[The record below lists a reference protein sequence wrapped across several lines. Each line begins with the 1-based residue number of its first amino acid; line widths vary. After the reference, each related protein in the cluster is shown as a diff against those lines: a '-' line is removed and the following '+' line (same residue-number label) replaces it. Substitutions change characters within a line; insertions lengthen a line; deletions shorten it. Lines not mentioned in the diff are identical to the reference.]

1 MNNDKRLIEVAFPLK
16 QTSIDSVHEKNVRH
30 GHIST
35 LHIWPAR
42 RPLAAS
48 RAALIATLLPDP
60 GDKEKRDEILKRLG
74 GTLSKTTK
82 KKKMPSGRVEEI
94 EAWETKGGVL
104 RWGRETGA
112 DFEWFRDEIRRVYGG
127 RPPKVLD
134 PFSGGGAIPLEA
146 MRLGCD
152 VTAVDIN
159 PVAWM
164 VLRCTLEY
172 PQRHAAF
179 KRPLPAFVRTD
190 DTFMTAYLKAKD
202 MTPAQI
208 KRHLRDAKAKQAV
221 LPSTNAMESVE
232 RGENLSL
239 LEHAEV
245 EPDLMHAGLA
255 WHVRAWGR
263 WVLAKA
269 RQELATLY
277 PTYAEYCSLKPYRR
291 VALDVDEPLK
301 HVPLNDA
308 GEPQV
313 EVLNSGFDTAYLDN
327 PANPRW
333 VAKPTVAYLW
343 ARTVNCKACR
353 AEVPLLKTRWL
364 AKKDNK
370 RVVLTMRPRA
380 DRSGVEFGIDADAK
394 VQGGNAAQRREYD
407 KKLGQGTMSRS
418 GVTCPCCGTI
428 MTMEDM
434 RLEGRADRVR
444 SVMTAVV
451 VDGPKGKEYRLPT
464 GHELE
469 TARLSESRLQEI
481 FQEMPFGMPTEQT
494 PKGGSG
500 AARAFSVDGYGLDQW
515 RKLFAPRQLVAMGC
529 FVNAIRQAR
538 VQLASSSYDAD
549 EIEALSVFLQCGF
562 DRMLDFNSSIL
573 AWITSVEA
581 IGHTFVRFALPMN
594 WDFSEAAPINDVR
607 GGWWMCLDAVA
618 ESIETILRATNPVA
632 PVPKV
637 LNQSAIE
644 CPEAGAYDVI
654 VTDPPYYD
662 AIPYSDLMDYF
673 YVWIRRQLSD
683 LSDAYGQAFAR
694 PLGPKWQPD
703 ADDGELI
710 DDASRFGGNRE
721 ASKRNYEDGM
731 ARAFKACHTA
741 LRPEGRLVIVFAHK
755 QPDAWETLVSAIIKA
770 GFVVDGSWPIQTEQ
784 AARMRA
790 QGSAALASSVW
801 LVCKKRDPLARAG
814 WDTQVLKEMES
825 SITTKLRDF
834 WDAGIRGP
842 DFIWAATGP
851 ALESYS
857 RYPAVKK
864 ASEPGALMSVTD
876 FLGHVRRIVVDFVVG
891 RVLSHGQ
898 AEPTPGDHPLDDV
911 TTYYLL
917 HRNDFGL
924 KEAPAGPCILYAVS
938 CGLSEREL
946 ADQYELLARS
956 GGAAE
961 AEDEEASGDDED
973 GDAEEA
979 SSSGGS
985 GKYKLKD
992 WRARK
997 HRSLGMETASGRAI
1011 PLIDQV
1017 HKLMQL
1023 WVAGDV
1029 VKVNDYLDSRAL
1041 RRSQVFAQLIQA
1053 LIEKSRAEGS
1063 AEECSILERLQNYLR
1078 SVGSTAQAPLGLE

>member
-74 GTLSKTTK
+74 GTLSKTLK

-94 EAWETKGGVL
+94 EAWETEGGVL
-104 RWGRETGA
+104 RWGREVGA

-127 RPPKVLD
+127 RQPKVLD

-239 LEHAEV
+239 LEHAAV

-269 RQELATLY
+269 RKELAALY

-380 DRSGVEFGIDADAK
+380 DRSGVEFGIDSDAK

-407 KKLGQGTMSRS
+407 KKLSAGTMSRS

-428 MTMEDM
+428 MTMEDL
-434 RLEGRADRVR
+434 RLAGRTDRLG
-444 SVMTAVV
+444 SVITSVAVNGL
-451 VDGPKGKEYRLPT
+451 DGKEYRLPT
-464 GHELE
+464 AKEIE
-469 TARLSESRLQEI
+469 VAASASRHLDRVFTSI
-481 FQEMPFGMPTEQT
+481 PFGVPTE
-494 PKGGSG
+494 PLAGSDAPG
-500 AARAFSVDGYGLDQW
+500 FRVPLYGLDRW
-515 RKLFAPRQLVAMGC
+515 NKLFTSRQLVSLGT
-529 FVNAIRQAR
+529 FVSVVRQAR
-538 VQLASSSYDAD
+538 SQLSQYGYNAG
-549 EIEALSVFLQCGF
+549 EIEAITAYLQCGF
-562 DRMLDFNSSIL
+562 DRMLDFNSNIL

-581 IGHTFVRFALPMN
+581 IRNTFGRFALPMN

-607 GGWWMCLDAVA
+607 GGWWMCLDAIA
-618 ESIETILRATNPVA
+618 ESIETIARATNSIA
-632 PVPKV
+632 PVPSV
-637 LNQSAIE
+637 LNQSAID
-644 CPEAGAYDVI
+644 CPEAGAFDVI

-662 AIPYSDLMDYF
+662 AIPYSDLMDFF
-673 YVWIRRQLSD
+673 YVWDRRQLAD
-683 LSDAYGQAFAR
+683 LSGAYQTAFTA
-694 PLGPKWQPD
+694 PLGPKWRND
-703 ADDGELI
+703 VNDGELI

-721 ASKRNYEDGM
+721 ASKRNYEEGM

-898 AEPTPGDHPLDDV
+898 TEPTPGDHPLDDV

-956 GGAAE
+956 GGAVE
-961 AEDEEASGDDED
+961 AEDEEASGDEED

-979 SSSGGS
+979 SSSGGG

-1041 RRSQVFAQLIQA
+1041 RRSQVFVQLIQA

-1078 SVGSTAQAPLGLE
+1078 AVGSTAQAPLGLE

>member
-1 MNNDKRLIEVAFPLK
+1 MNDKRLIEVAFPLK
-16 QTSIDSVHEKNVRH
+16 QASIDSVHEKNVRH

-60 GDKEKRDEILKRLG
+60 GDKEARDDILKRLG
-74 GTLSKTTK
+74 GTLAKTLK
-82 KKKMPSGRVEEI
+82 KKKMPNGRVEEI
-94 EAWETKGGVL
+94 EAWETEGGVL
-104 RWGRETGA
+104 SWGREAGS
-112 DFEWFRDEIRRVYGG
+112 DFEWFRNEIQRVYSG
-127 RPPKVLD
+127 RRPKVLD

-152 VTAVDIN
+152 VTAADIN
-159 PVAWM
+159 PVAWL

-172 PQRHAAF
+172 PQRHASL
-179 KRPLPAFVRTD
+179 KKPLPAFVRTD
-190 DTFMTAYLKAKD
+190 ETFMTAYLKAKG

-208 KRHLRDAKAKQAV
+208 KRHLRDEIAKQA
-221 LPSTNAMESVE
+221 LLSPSGAMETVG
-232 RGENLSL
+232 RGESLSL
-239 LEHAEV
+239 LEQE
-245 EPDLMHAGLA
+245 EPDADLMEAGLA

-263 WVLAKA
+263 SVLDKA
-269 RQELATLY
+269 RKELAELY
-277 PTYAEYCSLKPYRR
+277 PTYAEYCSIKPYRR
-291 VALDVDEPLK
+291 IHLDVDEPLK
-301 HVPLNDA
+301 LVPTNDA
-308 GEPQV
+308 GQTQV
-313 EVLNSGFDTAYLDN
+313 EVLNAGFDAAHLEN
-327 PANPRW
+327 PNNPRW

-343 ARTVNCKACR
+343 ARTVSCKACR

-370 RVVLTMRPRA
+370 RVVLTMKPRE
-380 DRSGVEFGIDADAK
+380 DRTGVEFGIDPDAK
-394 VQGGNAAQRREYD
+394 IQGGNAAQRREYD

-428 MTMEDM
+428 MTMEDL
-434 RLEGRADRVR
+434 RLSGRIDRLGAAI
-444 SVMTAVV
+444 TAVV
-451 VDGPKGKEYRLPT
+451 VDGASGKEYRLPT
-464 GHELE
+464 THENE
-469 TARLSESRLQEI
+469 VVQSAKARIEQTFTEV
-481 FQEMPFGMPTEQT
+481 PFGVPTE
-494 PKGGSG
+494 KLAG
-500 AARAFSVDGYGLDQW
+500 ADALGFRVPLYGFDCW
-515 RKLFAPRQLVAMGC
+515 HKIYSTRQLVAMGS
-529 FVNAIRQAR
+529 FVNAIRRAR
-538 VQLASSSYDAD
+538 LELSQYGYDPA
-549 EIEALSVFLQCGF
+549 EIEALSAFLQCGF

-607 GGWWMCLDAVA
+607 GGWWMCLDAVG
-618 ESIETILRATNPVA
+618 ESIETILRATNSIA

-637 LNQSAIE
+637 LNQSAIDS
-644 CPEAGAYDVI
+644 PEVGTFDVI

-673 YVWIRRQLSD
+673 YVWDRRQLAD
-683 LSDAYGQAFAR
+683 LSEAYRAAFSS
-694 PLGPKWQPD
+694 PLGPKWRND
-703 ADDGELI
+703 SNDGELI
-710 DDASRFGGNRE
+710 DDASRFGGDKQ
-721 ASKRNYEDGM
+721 ASKRNYEEGM
-731 ARAFKACHTA
+731 AKAFKACHTA

-801 LVCKKRDPLARAG
+801 LVCKKRDPMTKAG
-814 WDTQVLKEMES
+814 WDAQVLKEMET
-825 SITTKLRDF
+825 SITAKLRDF

-842 DFIWAATGP
+842 DFVWAATGP
-851 ALESYS
+851 AMEAYS

-864 ASEPGALMSVTD
+864 ASEPGQLMAVAE
-876 FLGHVRRIVVDFVVG
+876 FLSHVRRIVVDFVVG

-898 AEPTPGDHPLDDV
+898 SEPVPDDHPLDDI

-917 HRNDFGL
+917 HRHDFGL

-938 CGLSEREL
+938 CSLSEREL
-946 ADQYELLARS
+946 VDQYEVLAKS
-956 GGAAE
+956 GSASE
-961 AEDEEASGDDED
+961 PDEDESGDADED
-973 GDAEEA
+973 GGD
-979 SSSGGS
+979 SGSSGGG
-985 GKYKLKD
+985 GKFKLKA
-992 WRARK
+992 WNARK
-997 HRSLGMETASGRAI
+997 HRSLGSETASGRTI
-1011 PLIDQV
+1011 PLVDQV

-1029 VKVNDYLDSRAL
+1029 VKVNDYLDARGL

-1053 LIEKSRAEGS
+1053 LIEQSRTEGS
-1063 AEECSILERLQNYLR
+1063 AEECSILERLQNYLK
-1078 SVGSTAQAPLGLE
+1078 SVGSTAQAALGLE